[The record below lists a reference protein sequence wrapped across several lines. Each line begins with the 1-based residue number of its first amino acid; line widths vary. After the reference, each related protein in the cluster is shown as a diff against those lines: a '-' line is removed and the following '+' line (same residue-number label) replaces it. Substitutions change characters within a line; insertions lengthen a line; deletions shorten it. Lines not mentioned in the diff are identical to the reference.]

1 MLITAW
7 HTIKVL
13 YDHTHIASYW
23 HCGARS
29 VGRGVRLLALDNR
42 NTELAGGLSS
52 NSILLGS
59 APTVETEVYSV
70 GLTQWQP
77 EHWWWWQQGLFTARD
92 IGGGGSKGC
101 LT

>member
-1 MLITAW
+1 
-7 HTIKVL
+7 
-13 YDHTHIASYW
+13 
-23 HCGARS
+23 
-29 VGRGVRLLALDNR
+29 
-42 NTELAGGLSS
+42 
-52 NSILLGS
+52 LGS